1 MGRGLGLLL
10 AGLDPAEAAQVA
22 ALLATCSAVEL
33 EAGAPYFRS
42 SFPDSALLVV
52 EDGFVVVR
60 AAARGSSR
68 SIIACEAG
76 PGRLVLPPSSGE
88 ALFGLVA
95 ARLTSISPGLT
106 EELLD
111 VRGAAQLV
119 FAQLAASLGR
129 EQEAIGNF
137 GNTRHVERVRLK
149 LLQLGRTYGR
159 VSRDGIRIDFPVSH
173 AVLAEMIGSSR
184 ETVTRAVDE
193 LQRTGFVARR
203 GHTYRLLVSPEQME
217 GETAE
222 SVTAITSPAALR
234 VERSGVRR
242 KAVRWR

>member
-10 AGLDPAEAAQVA
+10 AGLDAAEAEQVA
-22 ALLATCSAVEL
+22 ALVATCSAVEL
-33 EAGAPYFRS
+33 EAGAPYFRG
-42 SFPDSALLVV
+42 SFPNSALLVV

-60 AAARGSSR
+60 AAHRGCSR
-68 SIIACEAG
+68 PIIVCEAG
-76 PGRLVLPPSSGE
+76 PGSLVLPPSTDE

-95 ARLTSISPGLT
+95 ARLTSISREAT
-106 EELLD
+106 EELLA

-119 FAQLAASLGR
+119 LAQLAASLSR

-159 VSRDGIRIDFPVSH
+159 VSRDGIRIDFPVTH

-203 GHTYRLLVSPEQME
+203 GHTYRLLVPPEKV

-222 SVTAITSPAALR
+222 SVTPITPSPAR
-234 VERSGVRR
+234 RMERSAGRR
-242 KAVRWR
+242 KAVRWP